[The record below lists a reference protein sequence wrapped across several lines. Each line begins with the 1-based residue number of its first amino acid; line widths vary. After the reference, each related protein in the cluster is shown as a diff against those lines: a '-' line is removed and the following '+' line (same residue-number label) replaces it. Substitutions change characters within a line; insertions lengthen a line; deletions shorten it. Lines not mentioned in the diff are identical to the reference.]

1 MWRRWRGRSTGL
13 ATSLVLIAAI
23 GITLIAVVSVAAGR
37 DRTATAW
44 RLVVRDVAGGTLGQA
59 DLADGRFALRYRNS
73 VYGSWAEERF
83 TILEDGRI
91 HLVDLAADEVAVLG
105 EYYGTRQVRPAPVGA
120 ALPWEAAPAHPV
132 TVERLHLAA
141 TNLGERTLIVEGRRP
156 IKLWLLVADT
166 APGVSLGAE
175 RIR

>member
-13 ATSLVLIAAI
+13 ANSIVLIAAL

-44 RLVVRDVAGGTLGQA
+44 RLVVRDVAGGTLAQA

-91 HLVDLAADEVAVLG
+91 HLVGLAADEVAVLG
-105 EYYGTRQVRPAPVGA
+105 EYYGAREPRPADDGA
-120 ALPWEAAPAHPV
+120 AFRWEAAPAHPV
-132 TVERLHLAA
+132 TIERLLLAA
-141 TNLGERTLIVEGRRP
+141 TDLGERALIVDGHP
-156 IKLWLLVADT
+156 PVDLWRLVADT